1 MNRRTLHVTAGMAAG
16 LLLCGAVTGC
26 SASDGKRSASS
37 AAAGAEAA
45 SGAPVAAVQTA
56 AKKAA
61 ELKSLRV
68 EMSGTVPGAPGRMQA
83 DMAMSMAPKAMEMTM
98 ELAGR
103 GEEGGRFTLKLVGDA
118 MYLGGS
124 EKIAGHLDGK
134 HWVKLPLNGKMKDAL
149 DGMGAAHQDPS
160 AQTDLLSG
168 SRNIKKVGEETV
180 AGTRATHYAGSVT
193 IDEMEGQ
200 VGKGGSD
207 AVKESR
213 RKSVEQL
220 RQQGVQKLDVD
231 LWIDKDSRPVQ
242 LRERGQADK
251 GPLDLTMVF
260 KDFDKPVTVEAP
272 AADDTADMGDRPAG
286 GLGGGLGEAS
296 KSL

>member
-1 MNRRTLHVTAGMAAG
+1 MNRRTLRVTTGMAAG
-16 LLLCGAVTGC
+16 LLLCGAATGC
-26 SASDGKRSASS
+26 SSSDGKRTATS
-37 AAAGAEAA
+37 AAAPSEAA
-45 SGAPVAAVQTA
+45 SGASADAVQTA

-68 EMSGTVPGAPGRMQA
+68 EMSGTAPGAPGRMKA
-83 DMAMSMAPKAMEMTM
+83 ELAMTTDPKAMEMNV
-98 ELAGR
+98 ELAGH
-103 GEEGGRFTLKLVGDA
+103 GEDGRFTLKLVGDA

-134 HWVKLPLNGKMKDAL
+134 HWMKLPLNGTMKDAL
-149 DGMGAAHQDPS
+149 GGMGAAHQDPS
-160 AQTDLLSG
+160 AQTGLLSG
-168 SRNIKKVGEETV
+168 SKDIKKVGEETV
-180 AGTRATHYAGSVT
+180 NGTRATHYAGSVT
-193 IDEMEGQ
+193 ADEMDKAAGQ
-200 VGKGGSD
+200 GGSD

-231 LWIDKDSRPVQ
+231 LWIDKDNRPVQ
-242 LRERGQADK
+242 MRERGQADK
-251 GPLDLTMVF
+251 GPLDMTMVF

-272 AADDTADMGDRPAG
+272 AAGDTADMGDRPAG
-286 GLGGGLGEAS
+286 GLGGGLGGAT